1 MASILS
7 TKAKEES
14 TYIIT
19 ATFTDE
25 DGNSVTP
32 TSLSWTLT
40 NIDGTVMNSRSA
52 VSIST
57 ASLSGSMNIVLSG
70 EDLSMESTSSTETR
84 IFTVEGTYNSSLG
97 TGLPIKDNI
106 KFKIEQLRSI

>member
-25 DGNSVTP
+25 DGNSVAP

-40 NIDGTVMNSRSA
+40 NIDGTVMNSKSA
-52 VSIST
+52 VSVGTSSL
-57 ASLSGSMNIVLSG
+57 ASSVNIVLSG
-70 EDLSMESTSSTETR
+70 EDLSMESSSSTETR
-84 IFTVEGTYNSSLG
+84 ILTIEGTYNSTLG